1 MKIDRQGLE
10 EIRTTIETPF
20 QALAE
25 QLSDKNCLDKQTSEI
40 VTFIFEN
47 LSKLGEEPWDVIDG

>member
-1 MKIDRQGLE
+1 MKIDKQGLE

>member
-40 VTFIFEN
+40 VSFIFEN